1 MMLHSDRRR
10 SSSAFFSKSHFW
22 LGSHH
27 CFLEPSWFYCRELGP
42 ASALRNVNSNPLIPF
57 IFHYLLSLYELI
69 STFRLFCLQ
78 RIMMILEVFERMIF
92 LNCGVNLNAT
102 ASALEI
108 LISSKEISPES
119 KLFAERI
126 LQRCRCEE

>member
-1 MMLHSDRRR
+1 MPSQLNQLH
-10 SSSAFFSKSHFW
+10 
-22 LGSHH
+22 LMEI
-27 CFLEPSWFYCRELGP
+27 FLDLDV
-42 ASALRNVNSNPLIPF
+42 LKMILD
-57 IFHYLLSLYELI
+57 IFHAEPDLVKKTFYSNDLKVLCDILCQDLLDSDVK
-69 STFRLFCLQ
+69 S

>member
-1 MMLHSDRRR
+1 
-10 SSSAFFSKSHFW
+10 
-22 LGSHH
+22 
-27 CFLEPSWFYCRELGP
+27 
-42 ASALRNVNSNPLIPF
+42 
-57 IFHYLLSLYELI
+57 
-69 STFRLFCLQ
+69 
-78 RIMMILEVFERMIF
+78 MILEVFERMIF